1 MLMLLF
7 HEPQFVQGC
16 NESLFL
22 LVVVVV
28 VAVVVLLLMMMMII
42 MIFDGPASELS
53 ELGEFIDI

>member
-28 VAVVVLLLMMMMII
+28 VAVVVLLLMMMMI
-42 MIFDGPASELS
+42 FDGLASELS
-53 ELGEFIDI
+53 ELGEFTDI